1 MVRPDPSTSLKMH
14 SCFSTIRRVTMA
26 SIMLPS
32 DCILLNRYD
41 AGFVLP
47 PVHLTGSGFQVSQLE
62 VSFQRLTERKYI
74 GSNFRL
80 LYE

>member
-26 SIMLPS
+26 SCMLPS

-47 PVHLTGSGFQVSQLE
+47 PVYVTKNGFHMSQLE
-62 VSFQRLTERKYI
+62 VSFQRLSERKLN
-74 GSNFRL
+74 SQL
-80 LYE
+80 LCE

>member
-1 MVRPDPSTSLKMH
+1 MVRPDPTTSLKMH

-26 SIMLPS
+26 CIMLPS

-47 PVHLTGSGFQVSQLE
+47 PIYLTESGFHVSQLE
-62 VSFQRLTERKYI
+62 VSFQRLTER
-74 GSNFRL
+74 
-80 LYE
+80 E